1 MAHIHMTRSQFH
13 HDDVMLSYLDTG
25 GATRDKRFKTL
36 LCAVA
41 QGLEEQDLARSRES
55 GRKAAAEFQA
65 YFAKTDAHLTPA
77 ARVLTDEDV
86 VLLVKGA
93 R

>member
-1 MAHIHMTRSQFH
+1 MQ
-13 HDDVMLSYLDTG
+13 
-25 GATRDKRFKTL
+25 TRDKRFKTL

-55 GRKAAAEFQA
+55 GRKAVEEFQA
-65 YFAKTDAHLTPA
+65 YFAKVDAHLTPA

-86 VLLVKGA
+86 VRLVKDA